1 VGGGERQ
8 VHVAQ
13 DICLRVA
20 PTLDR
25 SILERPGK
33 LLIELQARH
42 AFPGDWRRR
51 RCRLLGW
58 RLLRERRPATENRN
72 KYGRGAKPAHRQMM
86 AEPVSQKAVN

>member
-1 VGGGERQ
+1 MGRGERKID
-8 VHVAQ
+8 VAQ
-13 DICLRVA
+13 NICLRVA

-25 SILERPGK
+25 RILERPSK
-33 LLIELQARH
+33 LLLDLHARH
-42 AFPGDWRRR
+42 AFPGDRWRGRR
-51 RCRLLGW
+51 LAR